1 MSNTTQAFKNTQ
13 PNTQLNFENNNL
25 QDNIGFYN
33 LNMKKL
39 SDMIKYLNENNR
51 SFYENFEL
59 QEFIG
64 DGITGVV
71 YKGKST
77 NPNNKQTFSFK
88 FNLKNN
94 NRKDKYHEIYYH
106 KMLHHTYICPILA
119 FYKIN
124 HVQFFSVSE
133 YGKYGDLSNLLEKYL
148 KRKNI
153 SETFVNYLAKPIL
166 EALNYMHKLKLIHM
180 DIKKANI
187 IIDSDF
193 NPKLIDFSST
203 FSFEKYAPND
213 IIKLPMLGT
222 GRYMSPEILNKQEIE
237 IKYGDKI
244 DVYSLGVTLYNL
256 LFGIFPYGLNA
267 IQGNNYEQIKEH
279 LKTAKLE
286 FPSNCEVSE
295 NCKNFFKNTLAKDY
309 KERYNVKE
317 ALEDPWIKGWDY
329 IIEEKENIE
338 ISENFIIK
346 LISDNI
352 PEFNKYNR

>member
-1 MSNTTQAFKNTQ
+1 MSDISQAFKSTQ
-13 PNTQLNFENNNL
+13 PNTLLNLENNNQQKNIPF
-25 QDNIGFYN
+25 QDLDMTKLANIN
-33 LNMKKL
+33 R
-39 SDMIKYLNENNR
+39 YLNENNK
-51 SFYENFEL
+51 FFLENFEL
-59 QEFIG
+59 IKLIG
-64 DGITGVV
+64 IGATGVV
-71 YKGKST
+71 YNGITKNQK
-77 NPNNKQTFSFK
+77 NRQIFSFK
-88 FNLKNN
+88 FNFKKNTKN
-94 NRKDKYHEIYYH
+94 KYHEINNQ
-106 KMLHHTYICPILA
+106 KKLHHKFICQILA

-124 HVQFFSVSE
+124 SVDFFFVSE
-133 YGKYGDLSNLLEKYL
+133 FGKYGDLSNFLEKYL

-166 EALNYMHKLKLIHM
+166 EALNHMNKMKLIHM

-213 IIKLPMLGT
+213 LIKLPMIGT
-222 GRYMSPEILNKQEIE
+222 GRYMSPEILNKEEIE

-256 LFGIFPYGLNA
+256 MFGKFPYGLYE
-267 IQGNNYEQIKEH
+267 IQANNYEQIKEH
-279 LKTAKLE
+279 LKNAKLE
-286 FPSNCEVSE
+286 FPNDCQVSE
-295 NCKNFFKNTLAKDY
+295 NCINFFKNTLEKDY

-329 IIEEKENIE
+329 IIEERENTE
-338 ISENFIIK
+338 ILENFIIK

>member
-1 MSNTTQAFKNTQ
+1 MCDLTAFKNTQ
-13 PNTQLNFENNNL
+13 QNTLLNYENNNL
-25 QDNIGFYN
+25 QNDNEFQN
-33 LNMKKL
+33 LDMGKL
-39 SDMIKYLNENNR
+39 SNMNKYLNEKNR
-51 SFYENFEL
+51 AFFEHFEL
-59 QEFIG
+59 QKFIG
-64 DGITGVV
+64 TGSTGVV

-77 NPNNKQTFSFK
+77 NPKNNRTFSFK

-94 NRKDKYHEIYYH
+94 NRKGKYNEIYYH
-106 KMLHHTYICPILA
+106 KMLRHKYICQIMA

-124 HVQFFSVSE
+124 NIQFFSASE
-133 YGKYGDLSNLLEKYL
+133 FGEYGDLSKFLEKFL

-166 EALNYMHKLKLIHM
+166 EALNYMHKSKLIHM

-203 FSFEKYAPND
+203 FSFEKYKPND

-244 DVYSLGVTLYNL
+244 DIYSLGVTLYNL
-256 LFGIFPYGLNA
+256 LFGIFPYGLNTV
-267 IQGNNYEQIKEH
+267 QGNNYEQIKEH

-286 FPSNCEVSE
+286 FPSDYEISE
-295 NCKNFFKNTLAKDY
+295 NCKNFFKNTLANDY

-329 IIEEKENIE
+329 IIEEKENIV
-338 ISENFIIK
+338 IFENFIIK
-346 LISDNI
+346 LLSDNI